1 MSGFESDNDDFEMES
16 EASFES
22 ASVTSDEFEQARS
35 GYDDGRDRSP
45 SCRETA
51 RRALQEEMKRF
62 LSQGGNVNI
71 VPPNMKADPPRKPTS
86 SYGSRP
92 I

>member
-16 EASFES
+16 EANFDS
-22 ASVTSDEFEQARS
+22 ASVTADEFEQARNS
-35 GYDDGRDRSP
+35 YDDGRDRTP
-45 SCRETA
+45 SYREPA

-62 LSQGGNVNI
+62 LSQGGNVSV
-71 VPPNMKADPPRKPTS
+71 VPPNMKADPPRKPVS
-86 SYGSRP
+86 NYGSRP

>member
-22 ASVTSDEFEQARS
+22 ANVTADEFEQARS

-45 SCRETA
+45 SCREAA
-51 RRALQEEMKRF
+51 RKQLQEEMKRF
-62 LSQGGNVNI
+62 LSQGGAVAV
-71 VPPNMKADPPRKPTS
+71 VPAHVKADPPRKPVS
-86 SYGSRP
+86 NYGSRP